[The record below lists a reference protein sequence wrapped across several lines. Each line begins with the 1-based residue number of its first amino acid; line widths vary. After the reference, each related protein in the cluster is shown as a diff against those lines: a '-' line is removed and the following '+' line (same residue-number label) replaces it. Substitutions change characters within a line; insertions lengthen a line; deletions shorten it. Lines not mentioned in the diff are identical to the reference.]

1 MIAYYP
7 LLKHLH
13 MTFAIVSILLFIYRW
28 ALAINGSPRLQQRW
42 LKILPHVND
51 TLLLLA
57 GVVLAVTLQMNPG
70 SQPWL
75 LAKLI
80 ALVVYI
86 GLGAMALKRPDR
98 KQKVIAGIAALLV
111 FNYIIGVAI
120 SKSPWAWFA

>member
-13 MTFAIVSILLFIYRW
+13 MTLAIVSILLFIYRW
-28 ALAINGSPRLQQRW
+28 ALAINESPRLQQRW
-42 LKILPHVND
+42 LKIVPHLND

-57 GVVLAVTLQMNPG
+57 GIMLAVTLQMSPG
-70 SQPWL
+70 AQPWL

-86 GLGAMALKRPDR
+86 GLGVMALKRPDR

-111 FNYIIGVAI
+111 FNYIIGVAV

>member
-13 MTFAIVSILLFIYRW
+13 MTLAIVSILLFIYRW
-28 ALAINGSPRLQQRW
+28 ALAINENPRLQQRW
-42 LKILPHVND
+42 LKIVPHLND

-57 GVVLAVTLQMNPG
+57 GIMLAVTLQMSPG

-86 GLGAMALKRPDR
+86 GLGVMALKRPDR

-111 FNYIIGVAI
+111 FNYIIGVAV

>member
-28 ALAINGSPRLQQRW
+28 ALAINRSPRLQQRW

>member
-13 MTFAIVSILLFIYRW
+13 MAFAIVSILLFIYRW

>member
-13 MTFAIVSILLFIYRW
+13 MTLAVISILLFIYRW
-28 ALAINGSPRLQQRW
+28 ALAINEHPLLQHRW

-57 GVVLAVTLQMNPG
+57 GILLAVTLQMSPG

-75 LAKLI
+75 MAKII

-111 FNYIIGVAI
+111 FNYIMGVAI
-120 SKSPWAWFA
+120 SKSPWAWLS